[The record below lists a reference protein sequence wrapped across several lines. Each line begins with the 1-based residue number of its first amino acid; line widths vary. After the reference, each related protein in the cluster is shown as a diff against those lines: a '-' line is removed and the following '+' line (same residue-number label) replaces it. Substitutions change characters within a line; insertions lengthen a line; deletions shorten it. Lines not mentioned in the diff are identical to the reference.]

1 MIIDSISAFVNVQ
14 AQEKRN
20 NPVKGAQT
28 VDSKTA
34 KNALTINETAKEFDF
49 PAYAIRT
56 LVKRGAFPVIQVG
69 NRCYIVRSVFEQ
81 YLQKGG
87 ELYEPIDHHF
97 AI

>member
-1 MIIDSISAFVNVQ
+1 MENI
-14 AQEKRN
+14 
-20 NPVKGAQT
+20 
-28 VDSKTA
+28 TA

-87 ELYEPIDHHF
+87 ELYEPIGHHF